1 MDFVEIILALVAAC
15 SIPSAITSL
24 AIRRMERRFDERE
37 NTRKKEEADREKAQE
52 KSMVLVVQ
60 GVTAAIALGEATAH
74 AIQLGHA
81 NGDMEAAL
89 DYARQVKH
97 KQKDFLTE
105 RAAKSIY
112 DK

>member
-1 MDFVEIILALVAAC
+1 MDILDIIITAIAAC
-15 SIPSAITSL
+15 SVPSALFGL
-24 AIRRMERRFDERE
+24 AIRRMEKRFDAREDARMQEER
-37 NTRKKEEADREKAQE
+37 DREKAQE
-52 KSMVLVVQ
+52 KSMVLVMQ

-105 RAAKSIY
+105 QAAKSLY

>member
-1 MDFVEIILALVAAC
+1 MDFAEIIIALVAAC

-37 NTRKKEEADREKAQE
+37 NTRKQEEADREKAQE

-81 NGDMEAAL
+81 NGGYGGGAGL
-89 DYARQVKH
+89 C
-97 KQKDFLTE
+97 
-105 RAAKSIY
+105 SSG
-112 DK
+112 